1 MTNYKIHFGKNISF
15 KSNLIELL
23 TSEKINNNLIYVKD
37 NHLSLL
43 APGLHNQYLSYD
55 NGRYTWKFMEGDFD
69 QGVWP
74 LSLYSTDF
82 FTPDGYGSPIDI
94 NPEKEYTYPQ
104 YMSMPYINE
113 EIIEVS
119 GYMAKQ
125 NNEYKFLS
133 HPAFDGLAEYGGTFY
148 YEIYNAD
155 KLNISANSDV
165 NIINNEIIESSG
177 EYTEIVGDLSNKLF
191 EDDVTLLVSP
201 ELLKMNKIKNTN
213 EYVRGN
219 YILTTTA
226 EYIDNYAWNSAPY
239 NIFNSYCENTIKT
252 GWCVQLTD
260 DITLPQS
267 ITLTNNDNSEN
278 LFKFNNYSFIFGYSS
293 TYDYSSWIEEEKPV
307 SYRI

>member
-1 MTNYKIHFGKNISF
+1 MVNYKIHFGKNISF

-55 NGRYTWKFMEGDFD
+55 KGRYTWKFMEGDFD

-104 YMSMPYINE
+104 YMSMPFVNE

-133 HPAFDGLAEYGGTFY
+133 HPSFDGIAEYGGTFY

-155 KLNISANSDV
+155 KLSLSINSNINLID
-165 NIINNEIIESSG
+165 NEIINCDTKNS
-177 EYTEIVGDLSNKLF
+177 EIIRKF
-191 EDDVTLLVSP
+191 
-201 ELLKMNKIKNTN
+201 IKN
-213 EYVRGN
+213 
-219 YILTTTA
+219 I
-226 EYIDNYAWNSAPY
+226 I
-239 NIFNSYCENTIKT
+239 
-252 GWCVQLTD
+252 
-260 DITLPQS
+260 
-267 ITLTNNDNSEN
+267 
-278 LFKFNNYSFIFGYSS
+278 
-293 TYDYSSWIEEEKPV
+293 
-307 SYRI
+307 